1 MEALNDSLFKKF
13 YFGFNIMKD
22 STKTFLFFL
31 VALAVT
37 VPAAYLSAPDSTPF
51 SAENMVNQA
60 LFPELRE
67 VMDAASLAICRVD
80 KSGNPSRLEVKKV
93 QGKWILSSFSGY
105 PANAQ
110 NRMVEVVSAL
120 SGLEALRVMGDD
132 ANVRAQCGVLDPE
145 DSPNAEPE
153 EIGTRV
159 VIRNAEG
166 KPILDMIYGRET
178 EEGSG
183 KYYVRRSTQN
193 PVYVAEFDPSKLSVK
208 FLDWIETD
216 LLKIQPSEITS
227 LFALDC
233 SLALNNAGN
242 SGEVTPEFNHCGQ
255 FTLAQHYM
263 ESPDWELVSNLK
275 MFGNG
280 MREMGMPTGNALD
293 LEMLRHVSQALADM
307 RISSVQRKPT
317 EIAVAFQQPE
327 NMELTPDQNRILQE
341 RGFHLL
347 PMNLGNGVTNA
358 LFSSDG
364 QVHVYTQDGIVYRLF
379 FGGVA
384 GQEAI
389 EDIET
394 VGERKFYRYLVLTA
408 DLYVA
413 GIPQPKLMELPPKPA
428 EDADA
433 TTLAQYEAQNQA
445 LIEMNQQE
453 QRIYEERLADAR
465 QKAKE
470 RNALFADWFFIIP
483 EDAYQQIH
491 LTYDNTFISA
501 EEMEK
506 RTKAK
511 SKSETEPTLNHEAET
526 CTDPECPHS
535 HKQAE

>member
-1 MEALNDSLFKKF
+1 
-13 YFGFNIMKD
+13 MKD

-31 VALAVT
+31 VALAVA
-37 VPAAYLSAPDSTPF
+37 VPAVYLSMPDSTPF
-51 SAENMVNQA
+51 SAENMVHQA

-67 VMDAASLAICRVD
+67 VMDAASLSICRVD

-93 QGKWILSSFSGY
+93 QGEWILSSFSGY

-120 SGLEALRVMGDD
+120 SGIEALRVMGDD

-159 VIRNAEG
+159 VIRNADG
-166 KPILDMIYGRET
+166 KPILDMIYGHET

-193 PVYVAEFDPSKLSVK
+193 PVYVAELDPSKLSVK

-242 SGEVTPEFNHCGQ
+242 GETAPEFNHRGQ

-280 MREMGMPTGNALD
+280 MREMGMPTGKALD
-293 LEMLRHVSQALADM
+293 FEMLRHVSQALADM

-317 EIAVAFQQPE
+317 EIATAFQHPE
-327 NMELTPDQNRILQE
+327 NMELTPDQNMILQE
-341 RGFHLL
+341 RGFCLL

-408 DLYVA
+408 DLYAA

-433 TTLAQYEAQNQA
+433 ATLAQYEAQNQA

-465 QKAKE
+465 QKAE
-470 RNALFADWFFIIP
+470 EQNALFSGWFFIIP

-491 LTYDNTFISA
+491 LTYDNVFIS
-501 EEMEK
+501 EEEAEK
-506 RTKAK
+506 RAKAEA
-511 SKSETEPTLNHEAET
+511 ETATETVHHHDAET
-526 CTDPECPHS
+526 CTDPECPEH
-535 HKQAE
+535 HHAE